1 MILLD
6 ELLPE
11 VLLGGWVSELYDIFL
26 VLYLFERRVVFSPF
40 YLFPV
45 HFLEKLVL
53 FYLSQTDST
62 VRVNLQ
68 KSQQQVSKLDAHTT
82 NFCVDTVSDDI
93 FLNWKLSLFEHF

>member
-1 MILLD
+1 VILLD

-53 FYLSQTDST
+53 LYLS
-62 VRVNLQ
+62 
-68 KSQQQVSKLDAHTT
+68 
-82 NFCVDTVSDDI
+82 
-93 FLNWKLSLFEHF
+93 